1 MAATTTYTVSGL
13 TCAHC
18 VQAVTGELTALDG
31 VQQVTV
37 DLVAGGDSRVAVTS
51 DRELAAGAVAGALD
65 EAGPYT
71 LVGTSP

>member
-31 VQQVTV
+31 VRQVTV
-37 DLVAGGDSRVAVTS
+37 ELVAGGDSRVAVTS
-51 DRELAAGAVAGALD
+51 DRELAADAVAGALD